1 MMLLYINL
9 HWFRNTFSREEP
21 QAQNIKLSN
30 FKFATI
36 LQEEPDT
43 GNVRPSRSNSMA
55 DEWVLS
61 FYWVNYVFYYLSN
74 WLAVLSF
81 VIMVW
86 FDQAK
91 SFNVNL
97 KFYKSLEIISSV
109 ESNMQGWLCVSA
121 TYLHLKVFL
130 SITCLSP
137 EYLVKSWS

>member
-61 FYWVNYVFYYLSN
+61 FYWVNYVLLFYYLSN

-81 VIMVW
+81 VIMVS
-86 FDQAK
+86 FDQAS

-97 KFYKSLEIISSV
+97 KF
-109 ESNMQGWLCVSA
+109 
-121 TYLHLKVFL
+121 
-130 SITCLSP
+130 
-137 EYLVKSWS
+137 

>member
-61 FYWVNYVFYYLSN
+61 FYWVNYVFLLS
-74 WLAVLSF
+74 LQL
-81 VIMVW
+81 
-86 FDQAK
+86 
-91 SFNVNL
+91 
-97 KFYKSLEIISSV
+97 ISCFI
-109 ESNMQGWLCVSA
+109 LCNHG
-121 TYLHLKVFL
+121 L
-130 SITCLSP
+130 I
-137 EYLVKSWS
+137 WSG